1 MSLKNLNVPKKTHKF
16 LLDKLKDKKIFQ
28 IYKKFESNLV
38 INNNFIVAVSGGP
51 DSLALSFL
59 AQIFAIK
66 NFLNVKYFIVDHKL
80 RKKSTLEAKYVQKL
94 LKNYLI
100 DLDILTWKG
109 TKPNSNIQSIARDKR
124 YELLINKAKKY
135 KIKDIL
141 LGHHLDDLFE
151 NFFIRILRG
160 SGLNGLISLD
170 KETQRDAINL
180 IRPLINFNKKDL
192 IYLSNFIFGSYVVD
206 PSNEDDK
213 FKRVKVRNF
222 LKQLGLE
229 GLDRNKF
236 YLTIKNLK
244 LANENIKFYVKKN
257 LEKNVTILQK
267 KENVILREDFFSQSE
282 EVVFRSFVDVIK
294 FVGKKYYPVRGKKI
308 GRIINLIGTK
318 PSFKVTLGGCV
329 IKKVNGTVLLSKE

>member
-1 MSLKNLNVPKKTHKF
+1 M
-16 LLDKLKDKKIFQ
+16 
-28 IYKKFESNLV
+28 
-38 INNNFIVAVSGGP
+38 
-51 DSLALSFL
+51 
-59 AQIFAIK
+59 IK
-66 NFLNVKYFIVDHKL
+66 
-80 RKKSTLEAKYVQKL
+80 
-94 LKNYLI
+94 
-100 DLDILTWKG
+100 
-109 TKPNSNIQSIARDKR
+109 
-124 YELLINKAKKY
+124 KAKKS
-135 KIKDIL
+135 KINNIL

-151 NFFIRILRG
+151 NFFMRILRG
-160 SGLNGLISLD
+160 SGLNGLVSLG
-170 KETQRDAINL
+170 KETQRDGINL

-213 FKRVKVRNF
+213 FKRVKIRNF
-222 LKQLGLE
+222 LRQLGLE

-308 GRIINLIGTK
+308 DRIFDLIDTK
-318 PSFKVTLGGCV
+318 TTFKVTLGGCV
-329 IKKVNGTVLLSKE
+329 IKKVNGTIILSKE